1 MFTDNLAR
9 MMKTCG
15 TASSLFA
22 HAAPALS
29 TRPSLRAWGE
39 SLLLLGVFLL
49 IAGYLGLAAGLI
61 KIAITDEWRPFMLT
75 ALIAL
80 VVPAFAEEIVFRVLL
95 PPALT
100 LFLPPFMGEV
110 TERSEV
116 DGGESERPRRV
127 LAPFSIGGAGPAL
140 ALGLFVLWHP
150 LQVWLGLPLAQSLF
164 LDPVFL
170 LITALLG
177 GACAVSYHRTGS
189 IWPAVLMHWVVVLV
203 WKGLTVPA

>member
-15 TASSLFA
+15 TASSFFA
-22 HAAPALS
+22 HAASALS

-61 KIAITDEWRPFMLT
+61 KIEITDEWQPFMLT
-75 ALIAL
+75 AL
-80 VVPAFAEEIVFRVLL
+80 VAFAIPALAEEFLFRVVIPVGLRLRL
-95 PPALT
+95 PPIVK
-100 LFLPPFMGEV
+100 PV
-110 TERSEV
+110 
-116 DGGESERPRRV
+116 
-127 LAPFSIGGAGPAL
+127 GPVL

-150 LQVWLGLPLAQSLF
+150 IQVWLGLPLAQPLF

-177 GACAVSYHRTGS
+177 GACAISYHRTGS
-189 IWPAVLMHWVVVLV
+189 IWPAVVMHWLVVLV